1 MTTIIPNRGAWL
13 ELESEKDDTIFA
25 NVNKLKKVPVTL
37 LLGALGFTEK
47 DVTSR
52 ISHSDYFQKT
62 IEKYPFLDQDNHY

>member
-25 NVNKLKKVPVTL
+25 NVNKLKRFQIL

-47 DVTSR
+47 DVTEFH
-52 ISHSDYFQKT
+52 IVIIFKKLLKN
-62 IEKYPFLDQDNHY
+62 ILF